1 MSNTFNKQD
10 LQEIIDGGIQVYSY
24 DFIKM
29 IPGEDVEFTLDK
41 EISWIICEIKN
52 GGQFNLIKEKLKY
65 SGIKHNFEDYN
76 EEFPSILF
84 NNITQECFRCRQI
97 SEGNFEVLI
106 NDNIL
111 QFTLNLSLRKN
122 KLSD

>member
-1 MSNTFNKQD
+1 MSNTFNEQD

-29 IPGEDVEFTLDK
+29 IPGEDVGFTLDK
-41 EISWIICEIKN
+41 DISWIICEIKN

-97 SEGNFEVLI
+97 SEDNFEILI

-111 QFTLNLSLRKN
+111 QFTLNLSLRK
-122 KLSD
+122 K